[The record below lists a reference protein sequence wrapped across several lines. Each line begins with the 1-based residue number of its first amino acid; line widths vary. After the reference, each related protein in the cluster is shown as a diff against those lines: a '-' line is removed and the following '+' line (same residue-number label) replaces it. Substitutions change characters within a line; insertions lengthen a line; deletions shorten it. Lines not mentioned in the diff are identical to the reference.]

1 MHLPSVLRRRP
12 SAPLIISL
20 AALFVSLGGV
30 GYAAVS
36 LPANSVGTAQ
46 IRNNAVTYQKINPD
60 SVGRVRLADS
70 GVINSKIANN
80 AVSYLKIQPSSVGR
94 VRANLDQLQARV
106 AATCSSTNQAISGI
120 SSAGT
125 PTCSSAPPLQFGA
138 VTTSPVTVS
147 SDTAPASILT
157 KPLPGASSYI
167 GFANPL
173 VKVTGG
179 ASGQHVTVSCRLAVG
194 PATTATQTASV
205 TFDRSGATPPDQTA
219 SIPLQVVAPSST
231 SSITASLTCTRS
243 VAGTPATPVP
253 AVTVSASFNALQ
265 TQSNN

>member
-46 IRNNAVTYQKINPD
+46 IQNNAVTYKKINPE
-60 SVGRVRLADS
+60 SVGRVRLANG
-70 GVINSKIANN
+70 GVINSKLANN
-80 AVSYLKIQPSSVGR
+80 SVSYLKIQPGAVGH
-94 VRANLDQLQARV
+94 VRANLNQLQARV
-106 AATCSSTNQAISGI
+106 AATCSSTNQAISAI
-120 SSAGT
+120 SSAGA
-125 PTCSSAPPLQFGA
+125 PTCSSAPPLEFGA

-147 SDTAPASILT
+147 SATTAASILT
-157 KPLPGASSYI
+157 KALPGGSSYVA
-167 GFANPL
+167 FANPL

-179 ASGQHVTVSCRLAVG
+179 AQGQHVTVGCTLAVG
-194 PATTATQTASV
+194 PATTATQTGSV
-205 TFDRSGATPPDQTA
+205 TVDRSGATPPDHTA

-231 SSITASLTCTRS
+231 SSITATVTCTRS
-243 VAGTPATPVP
+243 VEGTPATPVP
-253 AVTVSASFNALQ
+253 TVTITGAFNALQ

>member
-1 MHLPSVLRRRP
+1 MHFPSVLRRRP
-12 SAPLIISL
+12 SAPLIISV

-36 LPANSVGTAQ
+36 LPANSVGSAQ
-46 IRNNAVTYQKINPD
+46 IQNNAVTYKKINPN
-60 SVGRVRLADS
+60 SVGRVRLADG
-70 GVINSKIANN
+70 GVVNSKLANN
-80 AVSYLKIQPSSVGR
+80 SVSYLKIQPSAVGR

-106 AATCSSTNQAISGI
+106 ANTCSSTNQAISAI
-120 SSAGT
+120 SGT
-125 PTCSSAPPLQFGA
+125 GTATCSSAPPLEFGA

-147 SDTAPASILT
+147 SDTTAASIVT
-157 KPLPGASSYI
+157 KSLPGGSSYLA
-167 GFANPL
+167 FANPL

-179 ASGQHVTVSCRLAVG
+179 ASGQHVTVSCTLAVG

-205 TFDRSGATPPDQTA
+205 TFGVPSGTPDQTA

-231 SSITASLTCTRS
+231 SAITSTLSCTRT
-243 VAGTPATPVP
+243 VAPATPAP
-253 AVTVSASFNALQ
+253 TVTVAGALNALQ